1 MFDFGRLRRQSCVR
15 DALMTHGPET
25 QPDSMKAERCD
36 QGWNLSFRGSDDS
49 IVTEK
54 LMAVTGVTSIPNL
67 RLIGKFWDVV
77 THLSDSHAGYSKGDH
92 ISLLKPEVDRKRS
105 VRFFPSHPPSTTTNL
120 HLLTHAP
127 AASSGRTQASA
138 SSLSLTSGPKS
149 TPATS
154 A

>member
-1 MFDFGRLRRQSCVR
+1 
-15 DALMTHGPET
+15 
-25 QPDSMKAERCD
+25 MKAERCD

-92 ISLLKPEVDRKRS
+92 ISLLKPEVDRKS
-105 VRFFPSHPPSTTTNL
+105 VFWANSGLGVVTLTDFWPKIHSGNVRVVRVLLLLLLLRPPSMPPPT
-120 HLLTHAP
+120 
-127 AASSGRTQASA
+127 
-138 SSLSLTSGPKS
+138 
-149 TPATS
+149 
-154 A
+154 